1 MQLTA
6 EQAAKKIILEQAK
19 DRIKRVQ
26 DKFKNVNKFS
36 DILARGIEITII
48 ELEDMIEEISPE
60 VEKSFDYDTE
70 ERAFDLL

>member
-6 EQAAKKIILEQAK
+6 EEAAKKIILEQAK

>member
-6 EQAAKKIILEQAK
+6 EQAAKKIILEEVK
-19 DRIKRVQ
+19 ERIKKVQ
-26 DKFKNVNKFS
+26 DKFKNVNDFA

-60 VEKSFDYDTE
+60 VEKSFDHDTE

>member
-60 VEKSFDYDTE
+60 VEKSFDHDTE

>member
-6 EQAAKKIILEQAK
+6 EQAAKKIILEEVK
-19 DRIKRVQ
+19 ERIKKVQ
-26 DKFKNVNKFS
+26 NKFKNVNDFA

-60 VEKSFDYDTE
+60 VEKSFDHDTE

>member
-6 EQAAKKIILEQAK
+6 EEAAKKIILEQAK

-60 VEKSFDYDTE
+60 VEMSFEYDTE

>member
-6 EQAAKKIILEQAK
+6 EQAAKKIILEEVK
-19 DRIKRVQ
+19 ERIKKVQ
-26 DKFKNVNKFS
+26 DKFKNVNDFA